1 MAAPPAGSVRRD
13 VAALAMRLASAS
25 AATMLLNGFNF
36 VLGLVLV
43 RRLAPAAFG
52 AWATMATMQAVTGA
66 IVTAGF
72 AQQMAYAF
80 PRQTHP
86 ASLRAGVTVFDR
98 AAVLAMLLFAPLT
111 VATLAALRMP
121 IAVVLAGSGYTLA
134 AMYRSYVRARAF
146 ALRRPAEA
154 LRGDAIF
161 VAVATL
167 GLVLLLPAARAPL
180 ASVLILLA
188 LAHVAALGRGGG
200 GRALT
205 RAGWRYAVR
214 AYRRHLPR
222 ARWSFAT
229 VMLSTAAMLGPNIA
243 LASTGQLA
251 AVAIVAAP
259 ATLLAPLRLV
269 ALTAQASMRAEFAA
283 LVHARRIGAAL
294 MLYAGA
300 SAGALLLGAM
310 LALVVALGWEPLRA
324 HLFAR
329 YDDDALLRLAVA
341 LALLA
346 AVVNI
351 ARLPGAMLLNALG
364 VFRPSAT
371 AMACVVPPAL
381 LWAIW
386 AAHTGRVAETL
397 YAPLGSEALLL
408 GIEGAVLARAV
419 RGFETRRACRGC

>member
-52 AWATMATMQAVTGA
+52 AWATMTTMQAVAGA

-80 PRQTHP
+80 PRRTHP
-86 ASLRAGVTVFDR
+86 ASLRAGVAVFDR

-111 VATLAALRMP
+111 VATLAALGMP
-121 IAVVLAGSGYTLA
+121 VAVVLAGSGYTVA

-167 GLVLLLPAARAPL
+167 GLVLLLPSARAPL
-180 ASVLILLA
+180 ASVLIMLA

-200 GRALT
+200 RAFT
-205 RAGWRYAVR
+205 RAGWRRAVR

-229 VMLSTAAMLGPNIA
+229 VILSTAAMLGPNIA

-300 SAGALLLGAM
+300 SAGALLLGAL
-310 LALVVALGWEPLRA
+310 LALLVALGWEPLRA

-329 YDDDALLRLAVA
+329 YDDGALLRLAVA

-364 VFRPSAT
+364 VFRASAT

-386 AAHTGRVAETL
+386 AAHAGRVAETL

-419 RGFETRRACRGC
+419 RGLETRRACRGC